1 MTDFSSTPVLSF
13 DRVRLEP
20 LTTAH
25 EAGLR
30 EAVCDGEVW
39 KLNVTTAP
47 EPHQVADY
55 IRTAIQTRLAFAVI
69 DEDTGKIIGSTSL
82 YHIDPAIPRLY
93 IGFTWY
99 ALSARRTRINT
110 ACKIMLLDYVFDTL
124 NCRCVCWQTDNLNT
138 ASQRAI
144 ERLGAH
150 QDGIL
155 RCHKLRKDG
164 SVRDTVEYSLLRE
177 EWPQARAKL
186 LEKTAAYDAS

>member
-1 MTDFSSTPVLSF
+1 MADFSSAPVLSF

-20 LTTAH
+20 LTAAH

-55 IRTAIQTRLAFAVI
+55 IRTAMQTRLAFAVI
-69 DEDTGKIIGSTSL
+69 DEDTGKIVGSTSL

-93 IGFTWY
+93 IGYTWY
-99 ALSARRTRINT
+99 ALSAQRTHINT

-164 SVRDTVEYSLLRE
+164 SVRDTVEYSLLR
-177 EWPQARAKL
+177 
-186 LEKTAAYDAS
+186 